1 MSEQLYNDQHAIDYL
16 LGSLPD
22 QETERLDALSVA
34 DSRFAYELSAAEN
47 DLVDAYVQGRLTA
60 DVLARFESH
69 YLASPL
75 RRDKVE
81 FARTFQRYGEEHCF
95 AASAQPALA
104 KTATQP
110 ARFSTWL
117 EKFNNTIPSI
127 RWGFALA
134 TAMLLAVG
142 AWWIFHDGPRHSD
155 NPSIASFVLAS
166 PLRGN
171 NQVPVLP
178 IPNGINEVRILLEL
192 ESDDYSTY
200 QVALADES
208 GGTELWRSTPL
219 KAGKGEN
226 RRLEVRFP
234 ARLLE
239 PKLYSLVV
247 SGLSPQG
254 IPEIIA
260 NYPFHPEPR

>member
-1 MSEQLYNDQHAIDYL
+1 
-16 LGSLPD
+16 
-22 QETERLDALSVA
+22 
-34 DSRFAYELSAAEN
+34 
-47 DLVDAYVQGRLTA
+47 
-60 DVLARFESH
+60 
-69 YLASPL
+69 
-75 RRDKVE
+75 VE
-81 FARTFQRYGEEHCF
+81 FARTLQRYAEEHRCLEIAEPAVAK
-95 AASAQPALA
+95 AAAPGSGFFTWLGIFNN
-104 KTATQP
+104 KTA
-110 ARFSTWL
+110 SM
-117 EKFNNTIPSI
+117 

-142 AWWIFHDGPRHSD
+142 AWWIFHDGSRHSD

>member
-1 MSEQLYNDQHAIDYL
+1 MTKPDHTQQDLIQYL
-16 LGSLPD
+16 LGSLS
-22 QETERLDALSVA
+22 ESESERFDALGVTHSEFA
-34 DSRFAYELSAAEN
+34 DELSAAEN
-47 DLVDAYVQGRLTA
+47 ELVDRYVLGRLTA
-60 DVLARFESH
+60 DELTRFQSH
-69 YLASPL
+69 YLASPF

-81 FARTFQRYGEEHCF
+81 FARTFQRYAEEHHRLER
-95 AASAQPALA
+95 AQPAVA
-104 KTATQP
+104 KAAAP
-110 ARFSTWL
+110 GSGFFTWL
-117 EKFNNTIPSI
+117 ETFYNPIPSM

-142 AWWIFHDGPRHSD
+142 AWWVFHDGPRHSD
-155 NPSIASFVLAS
+155 NPSIASFVLAP

-171 NQVPVLP
+171 NQVPALP
-178 IPNGINEVRILLEL
+178 IPNGINEVSIVLEL

-208 GGTELWRSTPL
+208 GRTELWRSTPL

-226 RRLEVRFP
+226 KRLEVRFP

-254 IPEIIA
+254 ISEIIA
-260 NYPFHPEPR
+260 SYPFRPEPR